1 LGESGTG
8 KTLVARIMHELSSR
22 ARFPFIKV
30 NCAALPENLLESELF
45 GYEKGAF
52 TGAADSKT
60 GRVEEADGGTIFLD
74 EIGELTMPLQAKLL
88 RFLQDREFERLGATK
103 TRSVDVRI
111 IAATN
116 KDLSA
121 AVAEGVFRQDL
132 FYRLNVFPVRVP
144 PLRERREDI
153 VALIKFFSAKVCR
166 EYGCELTFTAR
177 SLDALE
183 KYSWPGNVRE
193 MENLIERLA
202 IIVDGG
208 LIDVKHLSPYISHT
222 QKEWGA
228 DDSQGLDSLKDM
240 ERRGVLAALERNNW
254 VQSRAAKDLGITLR
268 QMGYRVKRFGLEEI
282 VKQRK
287 SL

>member
-1 LGESGTG
+1 
-8 KTLVARIMHELSSR
+8 MHELSSR

-52 TGAADSKT
+52 TGAGEAKT

-74 EIGELTMPLQAKLL
+74 EIGELSMPLQAKLL
-88 RFLQDREFERLGATK
+88 RFLQDREFERLGGTK

-116 KDLSA
+116 RDLST
-121 AVAEGVFRQDL
+121 AVEEGAFRQDL
-132 FYRLNVFPVRVP
+132 YYRLNVFPVRVP

-153 VALIKFFSAKVCR
+153 IPLIKFFNEKVSR
-166 EYGCELTFTAR
+166 EYSCELKFSSKA
-177 SLDALE
+177 LDSLE

-202 IIVDGG
+202 IIVDSGV
-208 LIDVKHLSPYISHT
+208 IDIKHLSPYIFHT
-222 QKEWGA
+222 PKEWA
-228 DDSQGLDSLKDM
+228 ENDLDALDSLKDM
-240 ERRGVLAALERNNW
+240 ERRSVVAALERNNW
-254 VQSRAAKDLGITLR
+254 IQSRAAKELGITLR
-268 QMGYRVKRFGLEEI
+268 QIGYRVKRFGLEDI
-282 VKQRK
+282 IKQRK